1 MTSNVSKISSNGGS
15 ISKANPTQFSA
26 MSCKFQIK
34 LYDPLQHLNIL
45 NVYRR
50 EANIDVEVSASGY
63 IKELHE
69 DYEELSDEEPN
80 QDATDEPEDA
90 IPHEKL
96 VEDLQ
101 TTADEPEDTVI
112 QEKLPTAVGIEV
124 EVTEKVPIQEPLPLE
139 LEQEKSEHI
148 LELMPEPLEGDEE
161 VAELSEMLTDWSGIK
176 AKSRGAASVASMST
190 IHPDVIKQRVKKT
203 ITKRQN
209 VQAVQRI
216 RAKGEASAATRKK
229 RENKDLIRSDGI
241 WGWDN

>member
-80 QDATDEPEDA
+80 QDTTDD
-90 IPHEKL
+90 
-96 VEDLQ
+96 
-101 TTADEPEDTVI
+101 PEDTI
-112 QEKLPTAVGIEV
+112 PQEELPTADDIEV
-124 EVTEKVPIQEPLPLE
+124 EVTEKVPIEEPLPLE

>member
-1 MTSNVSKISSNGGS
+1 
-15 ISKANPTQFSA
+15 

-80 QDATDEPEDA
+80 QDTTDD
-90 IPHEKL
+90 
-96 VEDLQ
+96 
-101 TTADEPEDTVI
+101 PEDTI
-112 QEKLPTAVGIEV
+112 PQEELPTADDIEV
-124 EVTEKVPIQEPLPLE
+124 EVTEKVPIEEPLPLE

>member
-1 MTSNVSKISSNGGS
+1 M
-15 ISKANPTQFSA
+15 
-26 MSCKFQIK
+26 
-34 LYDPLQHLNIL
+34 
-45 NVYRR
+45 
-50 EANIDVEVSASGY
+50 EVSASGY

-69 DYEELSDEEPN
+69 DFEQLSDDESESKQGLDTSNDPEEKISEEPSL
-80 QDATDEPEDA
+80 QEAVE
-90 IPHEKL
+90 EKTI
-96 VEDLQ
+96 DH
-101 TTADEPEDTVI
+101 
-112 QEKLPTAVGIEV
+112 IEV
-124 EVTEKVPIQEPLPLE
+124 ETTKPLRDEPLPEKVPEPVREPFPLNSAEETENLTELKTEYGPELIQEPF
-139 LEQEKSEHI
+139 
-148 LELMPEPLEGDEE
+148 LEGED

-229 RENKDLIRSDGI
+229 RENKELIRADGI